1 MTIGILVFIFLG
13 IVAVAAAVGMIL
25 SRNTVYSALFLI
37 LNFLTVAVNFVILA
51 FIIFMMI
58 KQINRLKREAPP
70 APAAPVAPPEDIV
83 LLREIRDSLKK

>member
-1 MTIGILVFIFLG
+1 MFAYG
-13 IVAVAAAVGMIL
+13 
-25 SRNTVYSALFLI
+25 
-37 LNFLTVAVNFVILA
+37 NFLTVAVNFVILA

>member
-37 LNFLTVAVNFVILA
+37 LNFLTVAVVYLLLGAPFISFAQISVYAGAIMIL
-51 FIIFMMI
+51 MTLHR
-58 KQINRLKREAPP
+58 QET
-70 APAAPVAPPEDIV
+70 
-83 LLREIRDSLKK
+83 